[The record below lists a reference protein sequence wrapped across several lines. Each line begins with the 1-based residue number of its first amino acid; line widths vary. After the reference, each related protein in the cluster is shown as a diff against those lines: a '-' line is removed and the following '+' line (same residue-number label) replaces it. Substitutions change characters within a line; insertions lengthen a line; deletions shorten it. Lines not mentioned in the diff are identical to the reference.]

1 MIRNKDFVLHG
12 LISVSNLAN
21 PGSPKQLAYSFLS
34 NRDKKSHTSIA
45 LNTSQ
50 LVTAYPGIDS

>member
-1 MIRNKDFVLHG
+1 MIRNKDFVPHG
-12 LISVSNLAN
+12 IISVSNLAN

-50 LVTAYPGIDS
+50 LLFS

>member
-1 MIRNKDFVLHG
+1 MPHG

-21 PGSPKQLAYSFLS
+21 PGSPKQLAYSSIS
-34 NRDKKSHTSIA
+34 NRDQKSHASIA
-45 LNTSQ
+45 LNPSQ